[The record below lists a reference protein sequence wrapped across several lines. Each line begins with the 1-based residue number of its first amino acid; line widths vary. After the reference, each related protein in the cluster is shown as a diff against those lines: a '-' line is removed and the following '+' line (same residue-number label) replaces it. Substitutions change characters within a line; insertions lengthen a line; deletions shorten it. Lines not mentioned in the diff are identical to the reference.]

1 LGEDTKPLEI
11 SELLF
16 SSFVAVWI
24 SIHTIRD
31 RTKNSL
37 KISYI
42 QNETFNCR

>member
-11 SELLF
+11 SELPF

-31 RTKNSL
+31 RTFGSKAIAVTSSL
-37 KISYI
+37 S
-42 QNETFNCR
+42 

>member
-11 SELLF
+11 SELPF

-31 RTKNSL
+31 RTIIL
-37 KISYI
+37 LVH
-42 QNETFNCR
+42 

>member
-11 SELLF
+11 SELPF

-31 RTKNSL
+31 RTFK
-37 KISYI
+37 K
-42 QNETFNCR
+42 